1 MLYIYTGPSLDHDS
15 TKKLAPSNSI
25 VCPPIKGGDVLN
37 LLSDELL
44 PPPTHIHIID
54 GYYYNVPSVRHKE
67 ILQALE
73 QGITVSGCSSM
84 GAIRAAEC
92 SDFGMIGTG
101 RIFNYF
107 ASQLVT
113 GDDEI
118 AVSHHA
124 GPSFEKISTPLI
136 NIRFTIEDLC
146 DEGLIAS
153 EIAEQIISY
162 FAEMHFSD
170 RYLRLL
176 ENHQEFGQYYQLLH
190 NRYKDWKAIDAME
203 SLKLL
208 PSMDKPELREKSH
221 FFSGYN
227 PVNFYNDTNVRL
239 GSVSIERNQLPNA
252 LSAVTNY
259 QKTLY
264 DSFNRSL
271 TVKFAKHLG
280 FANTQDELAAFKTFV
295 DSLKENQIKYNHLP
309 LNYLNYSDVI
319 IDQELLILKLHLWLA
334 DSAGLN
340 GNLSV
345 LSDYFCCF
353 NINIDTDQV
362 RPSFEQKEIFY
373 NSLYLLCSTL
383 NKMPEEI
390 LHKYLGLSQQEF
402 CHDDMGSPL

>member
-124 GPSFEKISTPLI
+124 GPSFEKI
-136 NIRFTIEDLC
+136 
-146 DEGLIAS
+146 
-153 EIAEQIISY
+153 Y
-162 FAEMHFSD
+162 
-170 RYLRLL
+170 
-176 ENHQEFGQYYQLLH
+176 
-190 NRYKDWKAIDAME
+190 
-203 SLKLL
+203 
-208 PSMDKPELREKSH
+208 
-221 FFSGYN
+221 
-227 PVNFYNDTNVRL
+227 
-239 GSVSIERNQLPNA
+239 SV
-252 LSAVTNY
+252 
-259 QKTLY
+259 
-264 DSFNRSL
+264 D
-271 TVKFAKHLG
+271 
-280 FANTQDELAAFKTFV
+280 
-295 DSLKENQIKYNHLP
+295 
-309 LNYLNYSDVI
+309 
-319 IDQELLILKLHLWLA
+319 
-334 DSAGLN
+334 
-340 GNLSV
+340 
-345 LSDYFCCF
+345 
-353 NINIDTDQV
+353 
-362 RPSFEQKEIFY
+362 
-373 NSLYLLCSTL
+373 
-383 NKMPEEI
+383 
-390 LHKYLGLSQQEF
+390 
-402 CHDDMGSPL
+402 